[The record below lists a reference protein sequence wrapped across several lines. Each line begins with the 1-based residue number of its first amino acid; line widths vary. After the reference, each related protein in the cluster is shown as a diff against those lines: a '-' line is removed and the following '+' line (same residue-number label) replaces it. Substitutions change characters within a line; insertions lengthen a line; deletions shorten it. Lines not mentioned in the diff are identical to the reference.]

1 MKAEWSNS
9 GELLAVAGRVSL
21 IILAKIIMMMTM
33 MIMKIAVM
41 VINDFLTVPPDFQYQ
56 NVYVE

>member
-9 GELLAVAGRVSL
+9 GELLAVAGRVSF

-33 MIMKIAVM
+33 MIKKIVVM
-41 VINDFLTVPPDFQYQ
+41 VINDFLTVSPDFQYQ
-56 NVYVE
+56 NIYVE

>member
-9 GELLAVAGRVSL
+9 GELLAVAGRVSF

-33 MIMKIAVM
+33 LIMKIVIMVM
-41 VINDFLTVPPDFQYQ
+41 NDFLTVPPDF
-56 NVYVE
+56 